1 MREIRRRCNRQGL
14 NLDRLSGGPKTPQSV
29 SWLGSPMGP
38 TSADGKQRDEANDV
52 VSEIARVVRDNYLQL
67 IAVDPSRGLLP
78 SSGA

>member
-1 MREIRRRCNRQGL
+1 
-14 NLDRLSGGPKTPQSV
+14 
-29 SWLGSPMGP
+29 MGP